1 MRNKIIILGGLGLLG
16 KNLIKTCK
24 ERKIPFVSVG
34 KKGCDLNLDL
44 TNISLV
50 SDMLKNI
57 SDETIINAT
66 GYTSLNQC
74 EKNYDECFKINTRI
88 VENFIENPLRK
99 NFKFVQISTDQLY
112 KGEKNVLNKE
122 ESKIKLSNNYAKSKF
137 EAEKIALKDN
147 NNLIIRTNFTGLKN
161 NKNQTFY
168 EWALDSIKNHKPVN
182 LFDDMFNSTIDVKNA
197 SQLILKLALK
207 NAQGIFNLGSSDCL
221 SKKEFFLTLAAELKL
236 KFTNYNTLSVGTILP
251 KRNKNLGLDVSKI
264 SNYLLEKLPSSKKVI
279 KNLVNCSSE

>member
-122 ESKIKLSNNYAKSKF
+122 ESKKK
-137 EAEKIALKDN
+137 EAAAWDRDIALKKEEFD
-147 NNLIIRTNFTGLKN
+147 RKQEEV
-161 NKNQTFY
+161 K
-168 EWALDSIKNHKPVN
+168 ELDRYMKEQQDKCLDFERSIV
-182 LFDDMFNSTIDVKNA
+182 
-197 SQLILKLALK
+197 
-207 NAQGIFNLGSSDCL
+207 GW
-221 SKKEFFLTLAAELKL
+221 SKAMRE
-236 KFTNYNTLSVGTILP
+236 N
-251 KRNKNLGLDVSKI
+251 R
-264 SNYLLEKLPSSKKVI
+264 EKLTKK
-279 KNLVNCSSE
+279 